1 MKVGTKL
8 NIAFYSIIGL
18 LCISMGISFY
28 NLANIENK
36 TEEALNN
43 RVVQLRLIDE
53 IRFGVGMQGLYARAL
68 LIDTTDENRGK
79 LLGYA
84 EELDNNI
91 LALKNLVMSDTMENY
106 TQEAD
111 SYNTDFNNLMEELLV
126 AVDNGGYQR
135 SHCID
140 NYRAAGS
147 QCRTL
152 DGGYENGGIP
162 GGAAGTY

>member
-28 NLANIENK
+28 NLSNIENK

-68 LIDTTDENRGK
+68 LIDMTDENRGK

-91 LALKNLVMSDTMENY
+91 LALKNLVMSDTMETVSY
-106 TQEAD
+106 THL
-111 SYNTDFNNLMEELLV
+111 TLPTIT
-126 AVDNGGYQR
+126 AV
-135 SHCID
+135 
-140 NYRAAGS
+140 
-147 QCRTL
+147 
-152 DGGYENGGIP
+152 
-162 GGAAGTY
+162 